1 LVKIGIFDSG
11 YGGLTIFRNIEGLL
25 PSHDYIYLGD
35 NARTPY
41 GNRSFDTIY
50 RFTVE
55 GVRYLFG
62 QDCRLIII
70 ACNTASAKALRNVQ
84 QRILPT
90 DYPDRRVLGVIRPSA
105 EELSRFTKTRAV
117 ALWGTEGTVNSLSFV
132 LELQKLA
139 PEIDLY
145 QQACPMLV
153 PLVEA
158 GELQGSGVEYYVRE
172 YWRRTILHS
181 GKVDVLLL
189 ACTHYPLILP
199 VIRKI
204 VPPEVRILVQGEI
217 VAPSLADYLRRHP
230 EIETAMSREGTRRF
244 LTTDQSE
251 LFDRLA
257 EAFLGYAVCSEKV
270 EISGCV

>member
-105 EELSRFTKTRAV
+105 EELSRFTKTRSV

-158 GELQGSGVEYYVRE
+158 GELQGPGVEYYVRE

-189 ACTHYPLILP
+189 ACTHYPLTLP

-204 VPPEVRILVQGEI
+204 LPPEVRILVQGEI

-230 EIETAMSREGTRRF
+230 EIETALSREGTRRF

>member
-158 GELQGSGVEYYVRE
+158 GELQGPGVEYYVRE